1 MQVFFNEEEAQ
12 SYISVVVSQ
21 ILDHVD
27 LTIEANE
34 AVREWRSKLQIGTD
48 GLHELAMSLNE
59 VLEQTIS
66 EELSRQ
72 IRRQDYYR
80 MT

>member
-12 SYISVVVSQ
+12 SYTSVVVSQ

-27 LTIEANE
+27 LTVDTNE
-34 AVREWRSKLQIGTD
+34 AIREWRSKIQVGTD
-48 GLHELAMSLNE
+48 GLHELTLSLNE

-72 IRRQDYYR
+72 IRRRDYYR